1 MPVRH
6 ISKPRGK
13 ITADDQRD
21 SYGRLLRNQ
30 SPKSIQT
37 FIVENFK
44 GQGNTDI
51 RPDAADIQNVRYLM
65 VLSLGSDSP
74 VSDFFAAC
82 FAYFQR
88 SNATYTQ
95 LLRNLEINAKRKIV
109 T

>member
-1 MPVRH
+1 MPAKH

-21 SYGRLLRNQ
+21 SYGRVLRNQ

-51 RPDAADIQNVRYLM
+51 RPDSADIQNVRYLM
-65 VLSLGSDSP
+65 ALSLGSDSP
-74 VSDFFAAC
+74 VSDFFDAC

-88 SNATYTQ
+88 SNTAYAQ
-95 LLRNLEINAKRKIV
+95 ILRNMEISAKRKIV
-109 T
+109 A